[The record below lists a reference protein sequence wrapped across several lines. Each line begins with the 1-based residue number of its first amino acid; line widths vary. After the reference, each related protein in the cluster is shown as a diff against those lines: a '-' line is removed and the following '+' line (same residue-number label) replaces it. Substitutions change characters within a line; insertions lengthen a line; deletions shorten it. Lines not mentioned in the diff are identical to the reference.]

1 MDEVIFLE
9 VLEGDAVHTR
19 HRLERFPVT
28 VGRGY
33 TNDVILDDPK
43 VSAAHVRIERAEDGR
58 LLLRD
63 VGSTNG
69 TFLVDPWTPLAELTL
84 TPDARVAVG
93 DTVLRFR
100 GRNHVVADT
109 WVGAAPEAHRKR
121 FFERPEVFPVTLAAM
136 VLLSVLTE
144 YLNNYQKTDWGELSM
159 ALVVPLSGAF
169 FWSGGW
175 SIASRIARRQFHFR
189 AHGAIGSLAMLGLTL
204 LPMALSTLSF
214 SLSLGA
220 VTRWFHEV
228 GYLGLLAWSLYWHLR
243 YVTRWDGRRLK
254 QVLAVLTVFF
264 GAMSQADALLGNEQ
278 FSPELR
284 FDRTLLPPAMRVVP
298 ARSVDAFFEHA
309 TDLQQEVDAL
319 AKEVE

>member
-1 MDEVIFLE
+1 VDEVIFLE

-69 TFLVDPWTPLAELTL
+69 TFLVEPWTPLAELTL
-84 TPDARVAVG
+84 TSDARVAVG

-100 GRNHVVADT
+100 GRDHEVGDT

-121 FFERPEVFPVTLAAM
+121 FFERPEVFPVALAAM
-136 VLLSVLTE
+136 VLLSVVSE
-144 YLNNYQKTDWGELSM
+144 YLDNYQKTDWGELSM
-159 ALVVPLSGAF
+159 ALVVPLSVAF
-169 FWSGGW
+169 FWSGD
-175 SIASRIARRQFHFR
+175 
-189 AHGAIGSLAMLGLTL
+189 GAIGSLGLLGLTG
-204 LPMALSTLSF
+204 LPIVLSVLTF

-220 VTRWFHEV
+220 VSRWAHE
-228 GYLGLLAWSLYWHLR
+228 LGVLALLSWSLYWHLR

-278 FSPELR
+278 FSPDLA
-284 FDRTLLPPAMRVVP
+284 FDRTLLPPSLRVAP
-298 ARSVDAFFEHA
+298 TRSVDTFFEHA
-309 TDLQQEVDAL
+309 ADLQKEVDAL
-319 AKEVE
+319 AKQAE

>member
-43 VSAAHVRIERAEDGR
+43 VSAAHARIERAEDGR

-69 TFLVDPWTPLAELTL
+69 TFLVEPWTPLAELTL
-84 TPDARVAVG
+84 TSDTRVAVG

-100 GRNHVVADT
+100 ARGHVVADT

-121 FFERPEVFPVTLAAM
+121 FFERPEVFPVALAAM
-136 VLLSVLTE
+136 VLLSVVSE
-144 YLNNYQKTDWGELSM
+144 YLDNYQKTDWGELSM
-159 ALVVPLSGAF
+159 ALVVPLSAAF
-169 FWSGGW
+169 FWSGAW
-175 SIASRIARRQFHFR
+175 SLASRIARRQFHFR
-189 AHGAIGSLAMLGLTL
+189 AHGAIGSLALLGLTV
-204 LPMALSTLSF
+204 LPIVLSVLTF

-220 VTRWFHEV
+220 VSRWVHE
-228 GYLGLLAWSLYWHLR
+228 LGLLGVLSWSLYWHLR
-243 YVTRWDGRRLK
+243 YVTRWDGSRLK
-254 QVLAVLTVFF
+254 QVLVVLTVFF
-264 GAMSQADALLGNEQ
+264 GAMSQVDTLLGNEQ
-278 FSPELR
+278 FSPDLA
-284 FDRTLLPPAMRVVP
+284 FDRTLLPPSLRVAP

-309 TDLQQEVDAL
+309 ADLQKEVDAL
-319 AKEVE
+319 AKQAE